1 MATSTYRLFNKSLI
15 NKIIS
20 CWNGRRILHSYTKAA
35 QQSSVVSTPTN
46 TLLSIPPASFYLLEK
61 LGVVTALAL
70 VDDELACE
78 PFSTPQQLLIP
89 SGQGGFTLL
98 DICPVFDD
106 DDDGYSTEDEDNN
119 NNNNNSD
126 ENINKNNNN
135 SDSDSDSNDETKY
148 KHSFSAPARRLRKI
162 KRNYKR
168 KSRKNVISITNTP
181 TGLVRRL
188 QKVGESTR
196 CSAAY
201 DDDEIE
207 VQFEDPQWW
216 K

>member
-15 NKIIS
+15 NKITS
-20 CWNGRRILHSYTKAA
+20 CWNGRRILHSHTKA

-119 NNNNNSD
+119 NNNSD

-162 KRNYKR
+162 KRNYKK
-168 KSRKNVISITNTP
+168 KSKKHISTTSNTP
-181 TGLVRRL
+181 TSLVRGL

-196 CSAAY
+196 FPAAY

>member
-119 NNNNNSD
+119 NNNSD
-126 ENINKNNNN
+126 ENINKNNNNN

-162 KRNYKR
+162 KRNYKK
-168 KSRKNVISITNTP
+168 KSKKHIISTTNTP
-181 TGLVRRL
+181 TSLVRGL
-188 QKVGESTR
+188 QKV
-196 CSAAY
+196 AY

>member
-15 NKIIS
+15 NKITS
-20 CWNGRRILHSYTKAA
+20 CWNSRRILHSYTKAA
-35 QQSSVVSTPTN
+35 QQSSAVSTPTN

-119 NNNNNSD
+119 NNNNSD

-162 KRNYKR
+162 KRNYKK
-168 KSRKNVISITNTP
+168 KSKKHIISTTSTS

-196 CSAAY
+196 FPAAY

>member
-15 NKIIS
+15 NKITS
-20 CWNGRRILHSYTKAA
+20 CWNSRRILHSYTKAA
-35 QQSSVVSTPTN
+35 QQSSAVSTPTN

-119 NNNNNSD
+119 NNNSD

-162 KRNYKR
+162 KRNYKK
-168 KSRKNVISITNTP
+168 KSKKHIISTTSTS

-196 CSAAY
+196 FPAAY

>member
-15 NKIIS
+15 NKITS
-20 CWNGRRILHSYTKAA
+20 CWNSRRFLHSYTKV
-35 QQSSVVSTPTN
+35 QHSSLVSTPTN
-46 TLLSIPPASFYLLEK
+46 TTLLSIPPASFYLLEK
-61 LGVVTALAL
+61 LGVVTSLAL

-119 NNNNNSD
+119 NNNSD
-126 ENINKNNNN
+126 ENMTKNNNN

-162 KRNYKR
+162 KRNYKKKTK
-168 KSRKNVISITNTP
+168 KSTTN
-181 TGLVRRL
+181 LVRGL
-188 QKVGESTR
+188 QKVGEVTR
-196 CSAAY
+196 CPAAY
-201 DDDEIE
+201 EDDEIE